1 MSDDRAPR
9 PTPVNPDGSLP
20 SPAQLTALLPGRLPG
35 VLGLEVTAVAEDR
48 VEMQMEVTPAVLA
61 PNGYLHAASIVAL
74 ADTACGFGCRLTL
87 PAGASGFTT
96 LEQKT
101 SYLGTA
107 RAGTVRTVAVLAH
120 GGRRTQVWD
129 AEVFDDA
136 GKRIAL
142 FRCTQLVLWP
152 DVALT
157 VD

>member
-9 PTPVNPDGSLP
+9 PTPINPAGGLP
-20 SPAQLTALLPGRLPG
+20 TPQQLTALLDGRLPG
-35 VLGLEVTAVAEDR
+35 VLGLEVTAVGEGR
-48 VEMQMEVTPAVLA
+48 IEMQMPVTPTVLA
-61 PNGYLHAASIVAL
+61 PNGYLHAASVVAL
-74 ADTACGFGCRLTL
+74 ADTACGFGCRVTL
-87 PAGASGFTT
+87 PSGASGFTT

-107 RAGTVRTVAVLAH
+107 RSGFVRTVAVLAH

-136 GKRIAL
+136 GTRIAL

-152 DVALT
+152 EAT
-157 VD
+157 ATTP